1 MEVVME
7 VLPLRI
13 EVEVEAELP
22 ILPLLLES

>member
-13 EVEVEAELP
+13 EVEVEVEVP
-22 ILPLLLES
+22 ILPLLQES